1 MGNDL
6 RVAGAKLNPEERAK
20 LDQMAERINGNR
32 SDVFKAFINYFTAEE
47 LAQRLS
53 DAIRDPKGT
62 AVAA

>member
-1 MGNDL
+1 MESDL
-6 RVAGAKLNPEERAK
+6 RVAGAKLNTEERAR

-53 DAIRDPKGT
+53 DVIRDPKDT
-62 AVAA
+62 AVAV